1 MHGLI
6 WIDTGRFQLSMVRNN
21 INDLNISNMFIGLKN
36 GHAKHLQCEMRF
48 RLHQNTLVPL

>member
-1 MHGLI
+1 
-6 WIDTGRFQLSMVRNN
+6 MVRNN